1 MRDRIEGRERDR
13 GEREREREMEGRER
27 ERERERD
34 GGEREGCMQC
44 MNRVHIVT
52 YQFSSCTLHFHSGQ
66 IQILSRH
73 NTNLSLAL
81 LHSLPGSD
89 SLVADLDKML
99 AVLSVE
105 QVDFAV
111 LPLPT

>member
-1 MRDRIEGRERDR
+1 
-13 GEREREREMEGRER
+13 
-27 ERERERD
+27 
-34 GGEREGCMQC
+34 MQC
-44 MNRVHIVT
+44 MNRVHIIVT

-66 IQILSRH
+66 IQILSIH

-105 QVDFAV
+105 QVESAT
-111 LPLPT
+111 LPLPKLCNVCYHKTAD